1 MIIREKIADAA
12 KKSQRDYAMQYART
26 QYMDQL
32 IKKKDNGRVKVIT
45 GLRRSGKSYLLF
57 NLYRQYL
64 LNNGVGEEQ
73 IVGLALDEIDNA
85 KYRNPFELNK
95 AVKERM
101 PDKQKRY
108 YVFIDEIQFVTE
120 IQNPYVNDPNEKLT
134 FIDVVLG
141 LMKLPNVDVYVTGSN
156 SKMLSTDVLTQFRDR
171 GDEIRVNPLSFAEV
185 YENYEG
191 DKRGVW
197 RDYYTYGGMPLVWTM
212 ETHEER
218 SRYLR
223 DLFNRTYIRDVL
235 ERHQVNNDAEVL
247 EILLN
252 VLASGIG
259 SLTNPSRLSNTF
271 ASERQIRIAP
281 DTIDTYIGY
290 FLEAYLIQKAERYDV
305 KGRKYIKTPVK
316 YYYSDPGL
324 RNARLG
330 FRQLEETHLMENV
343 LFNDLIRRGFD
354 VDVGV
359 VEQNVKEDSG
369 KKVRKQLEVDF
380 VVNKGEKRYYIQS
393 ALSVEDP
400 EKKEQEIASLI
411 RIPDSFRKIVVV
423 RDYIKP
429 WQDEKGIQYIGI
441 EDFLLD
447 ESFMS

>member
-1 MIIREKIADAA
+1 
-12 KKSQRDYAMQYART
+12 MQYARK
-26 QYMDQL
+26 QYLDQL
-32 IKKKDNGRVKVIT
+32 IRKKDNGRIKVIT

-57 NLYRQYL
+57 TLYRQYL
-64 LNNGVGEEQ
+64 LDSGIQEDQ

-95 AVKERM
+95 IVKERIA
-101 PDKQKRY
+101 DKNKRY

-120 IQNPYVNDPNEKLT
+120 VRNPYVDDPNEKLN

-141 LMKLPNVDVYVTGSN
+141 LMKIPNADIYVTGSN
-156 SKMLSTDVLTQFRDR
+156 SKMLSSDILTQFRDR

-185 YENYEG
+185 YENYAG

-197 RDYYTYGGMPLVWTM
+197 RDYYTYGGMPLVWLL
-212 ETHEER
+212 ESHEER

-223 DLFNRTYIRDVL
+223 DLFTRTYIRDVL
-235 ERHQVNNDAEVL
+235 ERHQIKNDTEVL

-252 VLASGIG
+252 VLASNVG
-259 SLTNPSRLSNTF
+259 SLTNPSKLSNTLDT
-271 ASERQIRIAP
+271 ERHIKIAP

-290 FLEAYLIQKAERYDV
+290 FTEAFLLQKVERYDV
-305 KGRKYIKTPVK
+305 KGRRYIKTPVK
-316 YYYSDPGL
+316 YYYSDVGL

-343 LFNDLIRRGFD
+343 LCNDLLRRGFD

-359 VEQNVKEDSG
+359 VERNVRTEDG
-369 KKVRKQLEVDF
+369 KNIHKQLEVDF
-380 VVNKGEKRYYIQS
+380 VVNRGDERYYIQS
-393 ALSVEDP
+393 ALSIDDP
-400 EKKEQEIASLI
+400 DKREQEIASLI
-411 RIPDSFRKIVVV
+411 RIPDSFKKIVVV
-423 RDYIKP
+423 KDYIKP
-429 WQDEKGIQYIGI
+429 WRDEHGIQYVGI

-447 ESFMS
+447 ETLIAR

>member
-1 MIIREKIADAA
+1 
-12 KKSQRDYAMQYART
+12 MQYARK
-26 QYMDQL
+26 QYLDQL
-32 IKKKDNGRVKVIT
+32 IRKKDNGRIKVIT

-57 NLYRQYL
+57 TLYRQYL
-64 LNNGVGEEQ
+64 LDSGVEDDQ
-73 IVGLALDEIDNA
+73 IVELALDEIDNA

-95 AVKERM
+95 IVKERIT
-101 PDKQKRY
+101 DKSKRY

-120 IQNPYVNDPNEKLT
+120 VQNPYVDDPNEKLT

-141 LMKLPNVDVYVTGSN
+141 LMKIPNADIYVTGSN
-156 SKMLSTDVLTQFRDR
+156 SKMLSSDILTQFRDR

-185 YENYEG
+185 YENYAG

-197 RDYYTYGGMPLVWTM
+197 RDYYTYGGMPLVWLT
-212 ETHEER
+212 ESHEER

-223 DLFNRTYIRDVL
+223 DLFTRTYIKDVL
-235 ERHQVNNDAEVL
+235 ERHQIKNNAEVL

-271 ASERQIRIAP
+271 DSERHIRIAP
-281 DTIDTYIGY
+281 DTLDTYIGY
-290 FLEAYLIQKAERYDV
+290 FMEAFLLQKAERYDV

-316 YYYSDPGL
+316 YYYSDVGL

-343 LFNDLIRRGFD
+343 LYNDLIRRGYD

-359 VEQNVKEDSG
+359 VEQNVRKDDG
-369 KKVRKQLEVDF
+369 KKARKQLEVDF
-380 VVNKGEKRYYIQS
+380 VVNRGEERYYIQS
-393 ALSVEDP
+393 ALSIDDP
-400 EKKEQEIASLI
+400 DKKAQEIASLI
-411 RIPDSFRKIVVV
+411 RIPDSFKKIVVV
-423 RDYIKP
+423 KDYIKP
-429 WQDEKGIQYIGI
+429 WRDEHGIQYVGI

-447 ESFMS
+447 EILISK

>member
-1 MIIREKIADAA
+1 
-12 KKSQRDYAMQYART
+12 MQYART

-32 IKKKDNGRVKVIT
+32 IKKKDNGRIKVIT

-120 IQNPYVNDPNEKLT
+120 IQNPYVNDPNETLT